1 MEGYGFPFFI
11 LIANIQPYSPFNQE
25 FRPSEKDYSFFLYI
39 SDMKLAVIYILFFI
53 QIYANASKTDSLK
66 SICNSSITYLEKFE
80 AYEYLSNYYL
90 NKDLDSAK
98 YFIKQFHRLAEVHQE
113 IDFLSITYN
122 LKAKI
127 ASKEANYSEAIKYY
141 QNVQKIHL
149 LNKDSAKVSETY
161 KLLGQTYGFI
171 NATEL
176 AVSYYIK
183 SLELK
188 EQINDLKGQA
198 SVFNS
203 LASLYYDEGY
213 LKDALSYYKKSLN
226 IADKLNFKIAICI
239 IKMNIANIYSDLD
252 SANYKQI
259 EPDFNSLIEANTL
272 AIILYKESL
281 GIAID
286 LNDFYYIAQIYSN
299 LGIADSINSIFYFKK
314 SFKIK
319 EKTGDIRGQWKDL
332 NNIANLYFDNKNYSK
347 AQIYSLKALNLAEKN
362 KLTNLATKT
371 YRQFAIIQKELKNY
385 KSAYE
390 NFVVYINKRDSIEKI
405 ETKTAFAEQEKK
417 WNYEKREDENKLLK
431 AGNELNEE
439 KIAKQLL
446 YLWASGIG
454 IFLFVLLVIFILRGY
469 RQKQRANLLLSEQ
482 KKLIE
487 DTNEELNLQNEE
499 IASQRDQIEGI
510 HREVSESIDYAK
522 RLQAAILPKPNLL
535 KTSLSDH
542 FILFM
547 PKDKVSGD
555 YYWWTE
561 VEEQIIITAA
571 DCTGHGVPGAFM
583 SMLGVSFL
591 KEIVNK
597 EYITQP
603 ALILKKLRRE
613 IIKTLG
619 QKGIAGEQKDGM
631 DMALISYNKQTKK
644 LQYSGANN
652 PLYIISK
659 HKLLEQ
665 IPNAKIFDEGHAF
678 TLYEIKPDKMPISI
692 YEKMN
697 PFTNTEVQLSEGDLI
712 YMFSDGYADQF
723 GGPKNKKFKY
733 KPFKRLLLENAEKS
747 LTIQKNT
754 LNKAFDQWKG
764 DEDQIDD
771 VVVIGLKV

>member
-1 MEGYGFPFFI
+1 
-11 LIANIQPYSPFNQE
+11 
-25 FRPSEKDYSFFLYI
+25 
-39 SDMKLAVIYILFFI
+39 MKLAVIYILFFI

-66 SICNSSITYLEKFE
+66 SICSSNINYLEKFE
-80 AYEYLSNYYL
+80 AYEYLSSYYL
-90 NKDLDSAK
+90 YKDLDSAK

-113 IDFLSITYN
+113 IDFLSITFG
-122 LKAKI
+122 LKAQI
-127 ASKEANYSEAIKYY
+127 AAIEANYEQAIQYY
-141 QNVQKIHL
+141 QNVYKIEQTQ
-149 LNKDSAKVSETY
+149 KDSFKISEVL
-161 KLLGQTYGFI
+161 KKIGQTYGFKNDSETAI
-171 NATEL
+171 K
-176 AVSYYIK
+176 YYLK

-188 EQINDLKGQA
+188 EKLQDLKGQA

-203 LASLYYDEGY
+203 IASLYYEEKN
-213 LKDALSYYKKSLN
+213 LKNALSFFRQSLD
-226 IADKLNFKIAICI
+226 ISETLNYRFAIGI

-252 SANYKQI
+252 STNYRNI
-259 EPDFNSLIEANTL
+259 DSTLGSLSQANTI
-272 AIILYKESL
+272 AIKLYNESL
-281 GIAID
+281 DIA
-286 LNDFYYIAQIYSN
+286 NDFEDFHKMAQIYSN
-299 LGIADSINSIFYFKK
+299 LGIADSNNAILNFKK
-314 SFKIK
+314 SLEIR
-319 EKTGDIRGQWKDL
+319 ENIGDIRGEWNDL
-332 NNIANLYFDNKNYSK
+332 NNIANLYLDKGHYKN
-347 AQIYSLKALNLAEKN
+347 AEIYSAKALDLADKEKLIH
-362 KLTNLATKT
+362 KHTRSS
-371 YRQFAIIQKELKNY
+371 RQYALIQKKLKNY
-385 KSAYE
+385 KKAYTHYE
-390 NFVVYINKRDSIEKI
+390 IYIYKRDSIEKV
-405 ETKTAFAEQEKK
+405 ETKIAFAEQEKK
-417 WNYEKREDENKLLK
+417 WNYDKWEDKNTILNAEK
-431 AGNELNEE
+431 ELQDE
-439 KIAKQLL
+439 KIAKQLF

-454 IFLFVLLVIFILRGY
+454 IFLFVLLVIFILRSY

-499 IASQRDQIEGI
+499 IASQRDEIKDI

-535 KTSLSDH
+535 KNRLNDH

-561 VEEQIIITAA
+561 VDEQIIITAA

-613 IIKTLG
+613 IIKTLD
-619 QKGIAGEQKDGM
+619 QKGEAGEQKDGM
-631 DMALISYNKQTKK
+631 DMALISYNKQTRK

-659 HKLLEQ
+659 HNLSEQ
-665 IPNAKIFDEGHAF
+665 IPNAKIFDEGHASKLF
-678 TLYEIKPDKMPISI
+678 EIKPDKMPISI
-692 YEKMN
+692 YERMTS
-697 PFTNTEVQLSEGDLI
+697 FTNTEVQLYEGDLI

-733 KPFKRLLLENAEKS
+733 KPFKRLLLENADES
-747 LTIQKNT
+747 LRIQKNS